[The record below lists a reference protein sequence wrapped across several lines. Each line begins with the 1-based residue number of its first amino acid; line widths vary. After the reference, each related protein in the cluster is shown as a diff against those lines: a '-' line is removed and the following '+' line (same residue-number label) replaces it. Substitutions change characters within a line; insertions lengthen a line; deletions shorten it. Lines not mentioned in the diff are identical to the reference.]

1 MLLLDMK
8 AEVEYVES
16 EEKEEELFNVG
27 RFQCN
32 GWISAIGELG
42 FVV

>member
-1 MLLLDMK
+1 LDVETK
-8 AEVEYVES
+8 VEYVES
-16 EEKEEELFNVG
+16 EEEEEELFNVC

-32 GWISAIGELG
+32 GWISVIGELG

>member
-1 MLLLDMK
+1 MLSLDVEAKM
-8 AEVEYVES
+8 EYVES
-16 EEKEEELFNVG
+16 EEEEEELFNVG

-32 GWISAIGELG
+32 DWISVIGELG